1 MVARQI
7 TGRPYGAI
15 WTLTNY
21 ILQTG
26 RPYGADMANVIL
38 PEIIQV
44 DLSPADP
51 DSYRERRR
59 RRKSAEIPA
68 GFGDRMQAIKSR
80 TA

>member
-44 DLSPADP
+44 DLSPADL
-51 DSYRERRR
+51 RRI
-59 RRKSAEIPA
+59 RRKSADIPA
-68 GFGDRMQAIKSR
+68 GFGGGMQAMRSR

>member
-44 DLSPADP
+44 DLSPADL
-51 DSYRERRR
+51 RRR
-59 RRKSAEIPA
+59 RRKSAEIPT
-68 GFGDRMQAIKSR
+68 GLSELM
-80 TA
+80 

>member
-7 TGRPYGAI
+7 TGRPYGANR
-15 WTLTNY
+15 TLTNY

-44 DLSPADP
+44 DISPADL
-51 DSYRERRR
+51 RRR

-68 GFGDRMQAIKSR
+68 GFGGGMQAMRSR

>member
-44 DLSPADP
+44 DLSPADL
-51 DSYRERRR
+51 RRR

-68 GFGDRMQAIKSR
+68 GLNELV
-80 TA
+80 